1 MIKNSIFLFV
11 SIMFVFS
18 CNNEIKPN
26 LKNSII
32 PPKAEKIPVSFKKFN
47 DIRIDDYYWLKERD
61 NPEVIDYL
69 ERENDYYE
77 KMTSH
82 TLDLQDKLFNEIK
95 NKIKE
100 DDESVPYFLNGY
112 WYKTKY
118 EEGLGYPIYTR
129 YKDSLSNNEEILFN
143 CNELAEKHDYF
154 NLSNFQIS
162 PDNKIVAYSIDTVSR
177 RLYTIQFKNLETGE
191 IYNDKIINSSG
202 SFAWANDNSTLFY
215 TNRDVNTL
223 RNDKI
228 FKHKLGTDYE
238 NDELIYFEND
248 ETFYT
253 NVSKS
258 KSKKYI
264 IISSYSTLT
273 SEFQFLPADSINK
286 DFKLFNKR
294 KRGVE
299 YSINHYDDH
308 FFIITNKDNAY
319 NYKLM
324 KTEINKTSSENW
336 TDVIEHRKNILIE
349 GIDIFKDHLVVS
361 ERVNGLNRINIK
373 KWDDSENYFLNFD
386 NETFSANTTTNLDFD
401 SKKLRY
407 AYNSLNEPYSVVEF
421 DMTTKEKIILKQHE
435 VLDKKFNKNN
445 YVTERIWADSKDGNQ
460 IPISLIYK
468 KGIKKDGS
476 NPLLL
481 YGYGSYGNTI
491 DPSFSISRLSLLD
504 RGFIY
509 AIAHVR
515 GSEYLGRDW
524 YEQGKLLNKKNSFND
539 FVDTTKFLISKGYT
553 SSKHCYAYGGSAG
566 GLLMGAVLNIA
577 PELYNGVIAAV
588 PFVDVITTMLDETIP
603 LTTSEYDEWGNPN
616 QKQYYNY
623 MMSYSPYDNVSK
635 VNYPNL
641 LVTTGLHDSQ
651 VQYWEPAKWVAKL
664 RDYKLDKNY
673 LFLNTNMETGHGG
686 SSGRF
691 EAIKD
696 LAKEYAFI
704 LDLENIYD

>member
-129 YKDSLSNNEEILFN
+129 YKDSLSNKEEILFN

-349 GIDIFKDHLVVS
+349 GIDIFKDHLVIS